1 MTSRPSLARSIPF
14 IILLI
19 ASVAATGLGAWIALS
34 KLTAMTSTLSA
45 TTQSATAAV
54 DVYAGGS
61 WIVFGAALA
70 GAGLI
75 GLFSALAVATL
86 RSFVPAAAEETVEV
100 VAVADGAAAES
111 DVAPA
116 APAATTVPAAP
127 AVPEQGP
134 QA

>member
-19 ASVAATGLGAWIALS
+19 ASVASTALGAWIALS
-34 KLTAMTSTLSA
+34 KLMAMTTTLSA
-45 TTQSATAAV
+45 TQQSATAAV

-86 RSFVPAAAEETVEV
+86 RSFVPAAADAVEQPVENDADDAADFAPTATSIPASPEEQTPTV
-100 VAVADGAAAES
+100 
-111 DVAPA
+111 
-116 APAATTVPAAP
+116 
-127 AVPEQGP
+127 
-134 QA
+134 

>member
-14 IILLI
+14 IVLLI
-19 ASVAATGLGAWIALS
+19 ASVASTALGAWIALS

-45 TTQSATAAV
+45 TTQKATAAV

-70 GAGLI
+70 AAGLI

-86 RSFVPAAAEETVEV
+86 RSFLPLAADEAAQESIDEPAAEEPAFTTTDEQAPTV
-100 VAVADGAAAES
+100 
-111 DVAPA
+111 
-116 APAATTVPAAP
+116 
-127 AVPEQGP
+127 
-134 QA
+134 

>member
-19 ASVAATGLGAWIALS
+19 ASVASTALGAWIALS
-34 KLTAMTSTLSA
+34 KLMAMTTTLSA
-45 TTQSATAAV
+45 TQQSASAAV

-86 RSFVPAAAEETVEV
+86 RSFVPAAADEAGHDSVDPEP
-100 VAVADGAAAES
+100 AAEEPLFTQA
-111 DVAPA
+111 DDQAPTA
-116 APAATTVPAAP
+116 
-127 AVPEQGP
+127 
-134 QA
+134 